1 MKMIN
6 PRQRMILELI
16 DLHPDINFSTIKK
29 SLCCNPNYLVKD
41 IKRLK
46 NSNLIYRTGCRN
58 LYRYH
63 STFKGYVTLR
73 VIGLRDSYKFFR
85 GLLNSDLL
93 KEANVNE

>member
-16 DLHPDINFSTIKK
+16 DQHPDISFTRIKK
-29 SLCCNPNYLVKD
+29 SLCSNPGYLVKD
-41 IKRLK
+41 LKRLLDAD
-46 NSNLIYRTGCRN
+46 LIYRMGSRN
-58 LYRYH
+58 LFRYH

-93 KEANVNE
+93 KEASINE